1 MIKFE
6 FSIEE
11 TNLILASLAK
21 LPFEV
26 SSELIFKIRSVGQP
40 QAAAMSEAAAETE
53 KETKEDGT
61 A

>member
-40 QAAAMSEAAAETE
+40 QAEAIAAAAPE
-53 KETKEDGT
+53 KETTEDAT